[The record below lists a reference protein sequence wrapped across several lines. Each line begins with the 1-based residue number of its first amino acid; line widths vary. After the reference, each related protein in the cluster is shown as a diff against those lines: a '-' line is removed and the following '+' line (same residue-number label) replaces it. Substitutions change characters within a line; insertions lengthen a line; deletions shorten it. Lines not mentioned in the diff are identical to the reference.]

1 MTIVVELTCLSAS
14 SVDMEHF
21 FSRGRLLL
29 SHVRNR
35 LSIQSTRALLCL
47 GAWSRIGLVKDDDVM
62 EAARLPEVKGTEAEL
77 DEYWDK
83 IL

>member
-1 MTIVVELTCLSAS
+1 MIIVVELTCLSAM
-14 SVDMEHF
+14 SVDIECF

-29 SHVRNR
+29 SHVWNR
-35 LSIQSTRALLCL
+35 LSIQSTCASLCL

-77 DEYWDK
+77 DEYWDN